1 MSRSPDWSLYRS
13 FLAVLET
20 GSFSAAARAL
30 GLTQP
35 TVARHVDELE
45 REIGRDLFVRT
56 PRGLAPTDTGRAMQP
71 HAETVARAIAALQR
85 TATADETGASG
96 TVRVTASEIVA
107 VEWLPPIL
115 VRLAREHPGVRV
127 ELALSN
133 EAENLLERA
142 ADIAVRMFAPTQAA
156 LVAKRLPPFHLG
168 FHAHR
173 AYLAARGTP
182 TCLADLAGHDIIG
195 PDRLPIDLES
205 IVGAGAPL
213 PAGFRLATDSF
224 VMQLAAIRAGLG
236 IGICQVEAAARDPDV
251 VHLLP
256 DVVRHA
262 LPLYIVMHED
272 LKSSPR
278 CRAVF
283 DALVEGLGPG
293 RSPGA
298 AAAAAGGTG
307 AEAGC

>member
-1 MSRSPDWSLYRS
+1 MNRAPDWSLYRS

-35 TVARHVDELE
+35 TLARHIDELE

-56 PRGLAPTDTGRAMQP
+56 PRGLAPTDAALAMRP
-71 HAETVARAIAALQR
+71 HAETIARAIAALRR
-85 TATADETGASG
+85 TATADAATASG
-96 TVRVTASEIVA
+96 VVRVTVSEIVA
-107 VEWLPPIL
+107 IEWLPPIL
-115 VRLAREHPGVRV
+115 VRLAVDHPAVQV

-133 EAENLLERA
+133 AAENLLERE

-156 LVAKRLPPFHLG
+156 LVAKRLPPFRLG

-173 AYLAARGTP
+173 AYLARRGTP
-182 TCLADLAGHDIIG
+182 RSLAELEGHDIIG
-195 PDRLPIDLES
+195 PDRLPIDLAALVDGE
-205 IVGAGAPL
+205 VPV

-224 VMQLAAIRAGLG
+224 NMQLAAIRAGLG
-236 IGICQVEAAARDPDV
+236 IGICQVEAVACDPDV
-251 VHLLP
+251 VQLMP
-256 DVVRHA
+256 EAVRHE

-272 LKSSPR
+272 LKTSPR

-293 RSPGA
+293 RAPVGSRTGA
-298 AAAAAGGTG
+298 A
-307 AEAGC
+307 

>member
-1 MSRSPDWSLYRS
+1 MNRAPDWSLYRS
-13 FLAVLET
+13 FLAVLQA

-35 TVARHVDELE
+35 TLARHIDELE
-45 REIGRDLFVRT
+45 RDVGRDLFVRT
-56 PRGLAPTDTGRAMQP
+56 PRGLAPTETGLAIRP
-71 HAETVARAIAALQR
+71 HAEAIARAVAALHR
-85 TATADETGASG
+85 TATADSKEARG
-96 TVRVTASEIVA
+96 TVRVTVSEIVA

-115 VRLAREHPGVRV
+115 VRLAAAHPHVRV

-133 EAENLLERA
+133 EAEDLLERE

-156 LVAKRLPPFHLG
+156 LVARKLPSFHLG
-168 FHAHR
+168 LHAHR
-173 AYLAARGTP
+173 AYLEARGTP
-182 TCLADLAGHDIIG
+182 ASLADLAHHDIIG

-205 IVGAGAPL
+205 LVGADAPR
-213 PAGFRLATDSF
+213 PASFRLATDSF

-236 IGICQVEAAARDPDV
+236 IGICQVEAAARDPDM

-256 DVVRHA
+256 GAVRHE

-272 LKSSPR
+272 LKTSPP

-293 RSPGA
+293 RA
-298 AAAAAGGTG
+298 IAAGRAARPG
-307 AEAGC
+307 